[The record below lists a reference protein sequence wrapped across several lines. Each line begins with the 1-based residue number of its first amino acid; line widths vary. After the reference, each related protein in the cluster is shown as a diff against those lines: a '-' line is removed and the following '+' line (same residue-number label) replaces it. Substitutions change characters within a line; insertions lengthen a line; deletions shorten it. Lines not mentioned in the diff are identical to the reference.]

1 MTQVNILSASAGS
14 GKTFRLVLKYICDV
28 LKRPDSY
35 LNILAVTFTNKATE
49 EIKSRIINELNNLA
63 ENHKSD
69 YLEEIMKRTGFSEE
83 KVRSQAVI
91 ARTQILH
98 DYSRFTVLTI
108 DSFFQR
114 ILRAFINELNLD
126 LDYNIE
132 LDTDMLLERS
142 ADTLINSISE
152 SDKTELKNELIDFA
166 TNKLKEGHRWDMRRD
181 LCALG
186 GELFK
191 DGVAKRI
198 SSGDYRKSL
207 AKIIEDYNEKT
218 TPILDEI
225 KTLGAKGVKI
235 LSNNNL
241 NASHFRGTNPSFIT
255 CFEQYK
261 NGILGSGPNDAIRNA
276 VNDINKWYCIK
287 ADDKVKRVA
296 NELQK
301 ILAEICDIYDKNI
314 HNINTTKLLNK
325 NYRSYALLNDLHQSL
340 KDVCKM
346 ENIMVLDKTKEL
358 LAEFIDEVNAPFIYE
373 KVGNRYDHYM
383 IDEFQDTSVRE
394 WNNLLPLLVEAL
406 SSNQDASVFI
416 VGDIKQSIYRWRG
429 GHWQLLKN
437 GIAENLKQYNP
448 TEEPLSINRRSLENI
463 VKFNNMF
470 IRKIVELDNAYIND
484 QIDQEKEKGISL
496 KTHQEL
502 ENIISEAYSNG
513 EQQVH
518 RLGKQGFAEVTLF
531 DPRLTTPPFI
541 EAIKDAINRGYQYK
555 DILILVR
562 FSSDGTKVAKA
573 LYEYKNEIINYNKT
587 VEDDKDKKKVFNI
600 LTSDSLTIDSCSV
613 VKFII
618 ALMRLAIDPNN
629 DIERGIYNNHLKR
642 LHGTKFSNEELELFS
657 EIAHLS
663 ALEAFELIVKHFN
676 LYEEKKHV
684 AYLQAIHEQI
694 LSYSNKH
701 IADIQHYL
709 TWWDERGCKESL
721 SVEKTDDTIEITT
734 IHKSKGL
741 ERDVVIIPYCKWGMT
756 PNPTLNSIVWAS
768 ANKSNKNKDDAK
780 ILFPVSYSPTMKK
793 SAFSEEYWKEFVM
806 SHVDGI
812 NLLYVAVTRAKKEL
826 YMYIPTDP
834 KFKSTHVGSYTDIAG
849 IIKSSIESLSK
860 DVKKHEQVKNADN
873 KVIYQR
879 YTYGEPIKDH
889 KPKMEEE
896 KRDCFILDTYPTHA
910 PRVNVHSQL
919 ERFTREGSKPGSASC
934 NRGIKMHK
942 IFEGANTIDDLYK
955 AIDHMANNGLIKD
968 NEAKKL
974 RVDIKQALN
983 NNLVNTWFSG
993 EWEEVRCEQ
1002 EILRKGKT
1010 LRPDRVMISGD
1021 RAVVVDYKF
1030 AAEPNEDYHR
1040 QVKDYISALQEMGCY
1055 TTLEGYI
1062 WYVHLDKIECV
1073 K

>member
-28 LKRPDSY
+28 IKRPESY

-49 EIKSRIINELNNLA
+49 EMKSRIINELNRLA

-132 LDTDMLLERS
+132 LDTNMLLERS
-142 ADTLINSISE
+142 ADALINSISE

-166 TNKLKEGHRWDMRRD
+166 TNKLMEGHRWDMRRD
-181 LCALG
+181 LCTLG

-191 DGVAKRI
+191 DGIAKRI
-198 SSGDYRKSL
+198 SSGIDKKSL
-207 AKIIEDYNEKT
+207 AKIIEKLNKKT
-218 TPILDEI
+218 TAVLNQI
-225 KTLGAKGVKI
+225 KKLGAQGVEI

-241 NASHFRGTNPSFIT
+241 NSSHFKGRNPSFIT

-261 NGILGSGPNDAIRNA
+261 NGVLGAGPTDVIRNA
-276 VNDINKWYCIK
+276 ANDISKWYVIN
-287 ADDKVKRVA
+287 ADDKVKSVA
-296 NELQK
+296 KKLQK
-301 ILAEICDIYDKNI
+301 ILAKICNIYDKNI
-314 HNINTTKLLNK
+314 HNINTTILLNK
-325 NYRSYALLNDLHQSL
+325 NYRSYALLNDLHQSF
-340 KDVCKM
+340 KEVCKM

-358 LAEFIDEVNAPFIYE
+358 LAEFIVEDNAPFIYE

-383 IDEFQDTSVRE
+383 IDEFQDTSTRE
-394 WNNLLPLLVEAL
+394 WNNLLPLLIEAL
-406 SSNQDASVFI
+406 SSNEDASVFI

-429 GHWQLLKN
+429 GNWELLSNK
-437 GIAENLKQYNP
+437 ISKDLKQYNP
-448 TEEPLSINRRSLENI
+448 TEEALSINRRSLENI
-463 VKFNNMF
+463 VRFNNMF
-470 IRKIVELDNAYIND
+470 IGKIVELDNTYINNK
-484 QIDQEKEKGISL
+484 IDEEKEKGISL
-496 KTHQEL
+496 KTHQEH
-502 ENIISEAYSNG
+502 ENIISRAYSNG

-531 DPRLTTPPFI
+531 NPKLTTPPFI

-562 FSSDGTKVAKA
+562 YSSDATKVAKA

-587 VEDDKDKKKVFNI
+587 VEDDKDKQRVFNI

-613 VKFII
+613 AKFII

-629 DIERGIYNNHLKR
+629 DIERGIYNNYLKR
-642 LHGTKFSNEELELFS
+642 LHGTKFSDEELELFS

-663 ALEAFELIVKHFN
+663 ALEAFELIVKHFK

-694 LSYSNKH
+694 LSYSSNH
-701 IADIQHYL
+701 VADIQHYL
-709 TWWDERGCKESL
+709 AWWDERGCKESL

-756 PNPTLNSIVWAS
+756 PNPVLNNIVWAS
-768 ANKSNKNKDDAK
+768 ANKSNKNAQK
-780 ILFPVSYSPTMKK
+780 IGPFPVNYGPAMMK

-826 YMYIPTDP
+826 YMYVPTDP
-834 KFKSTHVGSYTDIAG
+834 KSKSTKAVSYSDIAD

-860 DVKKHEQVKNADN
+860 DVKKHEQVKNIDD

-889 KPKMEEE
+889 ESKMEEE
-896 KRDCFILDTYPTHA
+896 NHNSFILDTYPTHA

-919 ERFTREGSKPGSASC
+919 ERFTKEGSKPGTASC

-942 IFEGANTIDDLYK
+942 VFEGANSINDLYK
-955 AIDHMANNGLIKD
+955 TIDHMANNGIIKD
-968 NEAKKL
+968 KESEKL
-974 RVDIKQALN
+974 RTDIKRALN
-983 NNLVNTWFSG
+983 NDLVNEWFSG
-993 EWEEVRCEQ
+993 KWEDVRCEH
-1002 EILRKGKT
+1002 EILCKGKT

-1021 RAVVVDYKF
+1021 KAVVVDYKF
-1030 AAEPNEDYHR
+1030 AAEPNEDYHT
-1040 QVKDYISALQEMGCY
+1040 QVKDYISALKEMGCY
-1055 TTLEGYI
+1055 TTIEGYI